1 MNKLILFSR
10 GFRRKSKGFWD
21 LKQHEAEEEDFL
33 LLSSDDP
40 PYTEYNSIP
49 SSDSVIVDLT
59 EITSSDLEIP
69 SDLSIIDDYWGE
81 SVDLS
86 DLNISS
92 LTVLDLPFEVKIK
105 YNPHLF

>member
-1 MNKLILFSR
+1 MFLR
-10 GFRRKSKGFWD
+10 CFRRKSKGFWD

-33 LLSSDDP
+33 LSSDDP
-40 PYTEYNSIP
+40 PCTEYNSIP

-69 SDLSIIDDYWGE
+69 SDLSIIVDYWGE

-105 YNPHLF
+105 YNPHLFKFIVGE